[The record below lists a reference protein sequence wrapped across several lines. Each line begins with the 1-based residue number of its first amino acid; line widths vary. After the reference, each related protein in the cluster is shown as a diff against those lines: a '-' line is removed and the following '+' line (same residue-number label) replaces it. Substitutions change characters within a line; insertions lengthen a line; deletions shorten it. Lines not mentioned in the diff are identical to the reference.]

1 MFLDLKD
8 IRAHGVSFD
17 DRTGVVSLAAADGET
32 YPVSEARIA
41 GSAVPSDRGVEF
53 RARVS
58 ARVEV
63 GCARCLEPV
72 GVDVEG
78 DVFLLLVDEDRPEP
92 TGEIEISAADADI
105 FPVVEG
111 RVDLD
116 EVTREQIDLLLPVRV
131 VCSSDCRGLCPECGE
146 NRNVRSCDCR
156 TEEIDPRLAPLLR
169 WKGTNDTSSS

>member
-8 IRAHGVSFD
+8 IGGQGLSFD
-17 DRTGVVSLAAADGET
+17 DRPALSSMDAEDGSN
-32 YPVSEARIA
+32 YPVTGARIE
-41 GSAVPSDRGVEF
+41 GTAVPSDRGVEL

-72 GVDVEG
+72 GLNVSGE
-78 DVFLLLVDEDRPEP
+78 VFLVLVGEDEPQM

-105 FPVVEG
+105 YLATAG

-116 EVTREQIDLLLPVRV
+116 EVAREQIDLLLPVRT
-131 VCSSDCRGLCPECGE
+131 VCSAECKGLCPECGE
-146 NRNVRSCDCR
+146 NRNLRACGCGAR
-156 TEEIDPRLAPLLR
+156 EIDPRLAPLLR
-169 WKGTNDTSSS
+169 WKGTNDPNRN